1 MADNVLNARIKLK
14 YDTLQHWTD
23 VEGTFT
29 PLAGEVIL
37 YYIPAQDTGHGM
49 TRPCVAMKVGDGSTA
64 LGRLN
69 WTQAQAG
76 DVYSW
81 AKKEHG
87 VATDITSTI
96 LKNNIGNSS
105 ASANETANVQEVL
118 TYLTQVVGT
127 LTGGEGADESVEGKI
142 LTALS
147 NLTLNDA
154 AVDGQFI
161 TEVDQSN
168 GVISVTRRALQDTD
182 IPNISTDKLTS
193 GTLPVSRGGTGN
205 SSFTSGQ
212 VLIGNGTNAIS
223 TKAIDSTVTS
233 GSNNLI
239 TSGAVATAIS
249 GLTGA
254 MHFIGI
260 STTAITDGGT
270 ENPTINNV
278 AVTTKTAGDVVLY
291 KNGTKPIGQEYVW
304 TGTAW
309 ELLGDEG
316 SYAIKGSITDSDF
329 ANGTT
334 LPQSRIA
341 NLTTDLAAKQDELGF
356 TTGTAYN
363 KTTNPVAT
371 QSYVDNAA
379 AAANTTYSFASGDAD
394 GEIKITPSTNGT
406 TGTAISVKPKNLK
419 QIATSGS
426 IYDIEEGSNTTTTGS
441 VKYLILDCG
450 SATALID

>member
-1 MADNVLNARIKLK
+1 MADNILNARIKLK
-14 YDTLQHWTD
+14 YDTLQNWTD

-37 YYIPAQDTGHGM
+37 YYIPSQDTGHGM
-49 TRPCVAMKVGDGSTA
+49 TRPCVAMKVGDGRTV
-64 LGRLN
+64 LGQLN

-105 ASANETANVQEVL
+105 ASTNETANVQEVL
-118 TYLTQVVGT
+118 NYLTQVVGT

-142 LTALS
+142 LAALG
-147 NLTLNDA
+147 NLALNDTA
-154 AVDGQFI
+154 IDGQFI

-168 GVISVTRRALQDTD
+168 GVISVTRRALQATD
-182 IPNISTDKLTS
+182 IPNLPASKITS
-193 GTLPVSRGGTGN
+193 G
-205 SSFTSGQ
+205 
-212 VLIGNGTNAIS
+212 
-223 TKAIDSTVTS
+223 IDNTVTS

-239 TSGAVATAIS
+239 TSGAVATALA

-278 AVTTKTAGDVVLY
+278 VVTTKTAGDVVLY

-309 ELLGDEG
+309 ELLGDED

-329 ANGTT
+329 ANGAT

-341 NLTTDLAAKQDELGF
+341 NLATDLAAKQDELGF

-371 QSYVDNAA
+371 KDYVDDTA
-379 AAANTTYSFASGDAD
+379 AAANTTYTLTWNNKTSVSDA
-394 GEIKITPSTNGT
+394 EKLILTPSSGTAQKLNLKTVAT
-406 TGTAISVKPKNLK
+406 TGN
-419 QIATSGS
+419 
-426 IYDIEEGSNTTTTGS
+426 IYDLENALDTQSPPVDNGETRTA
-441 VKYLILDCG
+441 KYFILDCG
-450 SATALID
+450 DSTHLVDALS